1 MKVLEAKTIFALN
14 GDYMSANEVLSFKS
28 KVMATAVNLSW
39 LLTQYKLY
47 LQTYG
52 ERQQNAN
59 VSFISFSSSTSFSDV

>member
-1 MKVLEAKTIFALN
+1 MSLVTSLRFTLIVNMKVLEAKTIVALN

-47 LQTYG
+47 L
-52 ERQQNAN
+52 
-59 VSFISFSSSTSFSDV
+59 